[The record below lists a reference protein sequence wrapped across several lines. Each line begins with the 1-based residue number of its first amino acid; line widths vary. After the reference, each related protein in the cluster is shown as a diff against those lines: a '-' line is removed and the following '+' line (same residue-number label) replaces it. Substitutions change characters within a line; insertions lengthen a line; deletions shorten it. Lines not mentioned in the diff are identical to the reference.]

1 MIRDHR
7 CIKLVLQLKI
17 SFSYYVPLWRKT
29 SMFAV
34 REVHPHAVVLVTTKV
49 SNFRLLRGH
58 AGLPAGYPAIPP
70 GNPKPG

>member
-1 MIRDHR
+1 
-7 CIKLVLQLKI
+7 
-17 SFSYYVPLWRKT
+17 
-29 SMFAV
+29 MFAV